1 MLSYSVI
8 MIQLFAT
15 HILLLVGQTMCWIP
29 GSQKC
34 TLPAFLELMS
44 WWGWI
49 LNQILHFNYLRTVI
63 KGLLRKE
70 TSTFLFY
77 TFYLSKNLGLRIL
90 LILLINSLNL
100 LTEFSSSIFKDHF
113 MFLMQFFFQHFL
125 CALCSP
131 LFIILIV
138 FNTERER
145 DTHIKER
152 WTKLALLFL
161 DNILITSSAPT
172 EDLGSWHLCVGST
185 SYHETEDPPQ
195 HNYP

>member
-1 MLSYSVI
+1 
-8 MIQLFAT
+8 
-15 HILLLVGQTMCWIP
+15 MCWIP
-29 GSQKC
+29 GNQKC

-63 KGLLRKE
+63 KGLLREE
-70 TSTFLFY
+70 TSTFLFD

-90 LILLINSLNL
+90 LILLINSVHL
-100 LTEFSSSIFKDHF
+100 LTEFSSLIFKDHF

-125 CALCSP
+125 CVLYSP

-145 DTHIKER
+145 DSHTHKRKMDKIG
-152 WTKLALLFL
+152 TSLF
-161 DNILITSSAPT
+161 
-172 EDLGSWHLCVGST
+172 G
-185 SYHETEDPPQ
+185 
-195 HNYP
+195 